1 MILQLFWAFF
11 LMPLMHP
18 IQNPNLISIT
28 LLILP
33 SIIIILHWHIFSI
46 ISDFRMVGQ
55 TQILVNSWCRFFT
68 DVNQDGYHYYDE
80 AAGNDAGGV
89 ADHFWKIFDQER

>member
-1 MILQLFWAFF
+1 
-11 LMPLMHP
+11 MPFVHP
-18 IQNPNLISIT
+18 IQNPNLISII

-33 SIIIILHWHIFSI
+33 SIIDILHRHVFSI

-55 TQILVNSWCRFFT
+55 TQILINSRCRFFT

-80 AAGNDAGGV
+80 AAGDDAGGV
-89 ADHFWKIFDQER
+89 ADHFWKILMEDEK